1 MQEQLL
7 RAILA
12 TVARQTFS
20 VDFITEKVAVGTDK
34 TKQIEAYNMCDG
46 SKSQAEI
53 AKQLNLDQ
61 SNFSKTVARW
71 VDLGIVVKV
80 GQLRDIK
87 LVHIYPIP
95 ALKKDK

>member
-20 VDFITEKVAVGTDK
+20 ADFITERVAVGTDK
-34 TKQIEAYNMCDG
+34 AKQIEAYNLCDG
-46 SKSQAEI
+46 SRSQAEI
-53 AKQLNLDQ
+53 AKFLNLDS
-61 SNFSKTVARW
+61 SNFSKTVGRW
-71 VDLGIVVKV
+71 IDLGIVVKV

-87 LVHIYPIP
+87 LVHVYPIP
-95 ALKKDK
+95 PLKKEK